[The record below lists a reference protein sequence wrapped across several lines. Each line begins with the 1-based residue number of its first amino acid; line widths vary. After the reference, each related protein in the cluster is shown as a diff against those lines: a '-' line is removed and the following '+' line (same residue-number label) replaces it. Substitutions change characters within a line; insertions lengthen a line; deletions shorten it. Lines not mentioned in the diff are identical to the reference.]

1 MHNPPPG
8 AGSEWAS
15 SFAPGSF
22 GSLEGRGAL
31 PRGTARGSSAQGP
44 PAADS
49 PVHLGRLCTPITWS
63 PPPALGCAVVHSP
76 APPPTGVYCVPSS
89 AQTTANH

>member
-1 MHNPPPG
+1 MRNPPPG

-44 PAADS
+44 PRS
-49 PVHLGRLCTPITWS
+49 CCPRPR
-63 PPPALGCAVVHSP
+63 PPRTVLSTSDAFAR
-76 APPPTGVYCVPSS
+76 
-89 AQTTANH
+89 Q